1 MTDVLAAID
10 GALHDYETGADA
22 MRWVPPDDREPE
34 PEADLAAAARTVM
47 LGIRVDVEPFMAA
60 MRQMTEAVNRA
71 LRPWAELVRKL
82 APTAQVIHEARRARR
97 SAMHAEYAR
106 RQRARRRRR

>member
-10 GALHDYETGADA
+10 GALRDYETGADA
-22 MRWVPPDDREPE
+22 MRWVPPGDRGP
-34 PEADLAAAARTVM
+34 LAIAAPLM
-47 LGIRVDVEPFMAA
+47 LDIRVDVEPFMAA
-60 MRQMTEAVNRA
+60 MRQMAEAVNRA
-71 LRPWAELVRKL
+71 MRPWAELVRKL
-82 APTAQVIHEARRARR
+82 APTAQVIHDARRARR